1 MEERGGLHGLF
12 ERSRHSRTG
21 EESQDEE
28 VYGSIYARG
37 HDACGGFG
45 PRNAP
50 ERPAAAGLRCDDS
63 ITGSFAPDAL
73 AKVVLVREF
82 KKGDALGLA
91 ETALGMA
98 PRANNDVC
106 LVKLLVGPGNPG
118 PTGKRSTSPG
128 IFMEVWLPSQ
138 TNWNGRI
145 RAHVRGGWI
154 GDQRV
159 GSLTHTANAAI
170 GIPGVN
176 AQIATDD
183 GFVTV
188 LTDGGHQDLS
198 VNEPS
203 AGRGMFAMN
212 PDGTINTTLM
222 ADLSHRS
229 THEMAVKTKALV
241 AAYYGRGATR
251 SYLDG
256 CSSGARAA

>member
-28 VYGSIYARG
+28 VYGSITLA
-37 HDACGGFG
+37 AMM
-45 PRNAP
+45 
-50 ERPAAAGLRCDDS
+50 PAAALGQGTPQSGPQATGLRCDDS

-73 AKVVLVREF
+73 TEVVLVREF

-98 PRANNDVC
+98 PRADNDVC
-106 LVKLLVGPGNPG
+106 LVKLLVGPGNPRS
-118 PTGKRSTSPG
+118 TGKRSTSPG

-183 GFVTV
+183 
-188 LTDGGHQDLS
+188 
-198 VNEPS
+198 
-203 AGRGMFAMN
+203 
-212 PDGTINTTLM
+212 
-222 ADLSHRS
+222 
-229 THEMAVKTKALV
+229 
-241 AAYYGRGATR
+241 
-251 SYLDG
+251 
-256 CSSGARAA
+256 